1 MLLLI
6 FLYIL
11 FVPLAL
17 VSCLVRLQHCLRVV
31 FTLLISSSLTYEREA
46 TTALLLLWLWC
57 VRRKNIAYSFFGVLK
72 IKVENL
78 LSFNENFNSLKQ
90 LMPSAV
96 FDDIVRVSH
105 GGLIFLSGLLCA
117 VPPIQLNII
126 QLETK
131 NHLKTYSRRKKREV

>member
-1 MLLLI
+1 M
-6 FLYIL
+6 
-11 FVPLAL
+11 
-17 VSCLVRLQHCLRVV
+17 SCLVRLQHCLRVV

-46 TTALLLLWLWC
+46 TTGLLLLLWC

-131 NHLKTYSRRKKREV
+131 KSPENVFEKKKKREV